1 MASGRRV
8 NVRKLFGCGLR
19 QHSDQQHCEERGGL
33 PESKKIPE
41 DHLPINQRFLPLLFE
56 SQSHWRCLV
65 HLDLGLQPSPL
76 NHQTLRTSLA
86 GILELPARWGRAQGE
101 VEKELIQATRP
112 RFKVH
117 LHHFRH

>member
-56 SQSHWRCLV
+56 SGAFRLRFTTKSFKSPNSQNK
-65 HLDLGLQPSPL
+65 PSW
-76 NHQTLRTSLA
+76 NTRTPCPMGTSA
-86 GILELPARWGRAQGE
+86 GRGWKKANPSNKTSI
-101 VEKELIQATRP
+101 
-112 RFKVH
+112 
-117 LHHFRH
+117 